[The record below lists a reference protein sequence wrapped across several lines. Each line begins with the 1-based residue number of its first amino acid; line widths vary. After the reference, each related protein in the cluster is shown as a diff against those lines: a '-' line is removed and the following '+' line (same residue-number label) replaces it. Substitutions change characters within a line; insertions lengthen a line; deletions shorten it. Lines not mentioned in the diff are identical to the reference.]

1 MILPTHF
8 GHYVL
13 CLRQLTDVIFAVCD
27 LRMLLFPLF
36 LVHRNLEPL
45 EVDSISAIVAQIPD
59 LFLVPTRVALAKHL
73 WRAFSSNFS
82 TPMGP
87 YAPPPSPD
95 TLHSRLN
102 PVTQAYTACVFA
114 MLGASLSLFER
125 NGPKFRLRVRVPVS
139 GLTFG
144 SGLETSHETRY
155 PPPGQEQ
162 SMYIPE
168 GFCLLSV
175 PTLAFA
181 LFFHRKKPSAQNSMK
196 PPQLNSK
203 LFQTQSPPLQ
213 ASGRR
218 SSLWMSW

>member
-59 LFLVPTRVALAKHL
+59 LFLVPTRVALAKHV

-87 YAPPPSPD
+87 YAPPPHRTPC
-95 TLHSRLN
+95 TLD
-102 PVTQAYTACVFA
+102 
-114 MLGASLSLFER
+114 
-125 NGPKFRLRVRVPVS
+125 
-139 GLTFG
+139 
-144 SGLETSHETRY
+144 
-155 PPPGQEQ
+155 
-162 SMYIPE
+162 
-168 GFCLLSV
+168 
-175 PTLAFA
+175 
-181 LFFHRKKPSAQNSMK
+181 
-196 PPQLNSK
+196 
-203 LFQTQSPPLQ
+203 
-213 ASGRR
+213 
-218 SSLWMSW
+218 